1 MSQETALPRGRAR
14 IIHCQAGERAA
25 KGIKVVLASERSREQ
40 LLSTW
45 TKTWDKEPCSKQT
58 AWLVP

>member
-1 MSQETALPRGRAR
+1 M
-14 IIHCQAGERAA
+14 
-25 KGIKVVLASERSREQ
+25 VLASERSREQ

-45 TKTWDKEPCSKQT
+45 RKTWDKEPCSEQT